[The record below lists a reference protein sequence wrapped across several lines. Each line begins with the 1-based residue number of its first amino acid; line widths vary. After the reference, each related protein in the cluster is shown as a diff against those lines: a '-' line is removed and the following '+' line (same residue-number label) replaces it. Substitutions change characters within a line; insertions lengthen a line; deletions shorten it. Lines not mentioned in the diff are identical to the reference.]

1 MLLLFKLTLQ
11 LQHYY
16 IFIHY
21 HNVDQVSNEFIGN
34 TLLFQ
39 PLLEYNAQSQ
49 DNVLTLCILLCPPPF
64 FFYMNKIY
72 YFYFACLNCKPMIL
86 ESITLFPTF
95 FFTYLSYSPHY
106 TYKL

>member
-16 IFIHY
+16 IFIQY

-34 TLLFQ
+34 ALLFQ
-39 PLLEYNAQSQ
+39 PLPESGQCSYSLHS
-49 DNVLTLCILLCPPPF
+49 TLPPPF